1 MKKRQAIGLLAAAAV
16 TTLATTVGAQFGA
29 QAAPISAPAAPD
41 AAPAAALGT
50 TALPQHRPRKPT
62 KKPLAGLRILISNDD
77 SMQAAR
83 ENGKDGIGLYDM
95 RKSLCAAGADVVVVA
110 P

>member
-1 MKKRQAIGLLAAAAV
+1 MKRKLRIGLLAAAAV
-16 TTLATTVGAQFGA
+16 AATATTVTAQFGA
-29 QAAPISAPAAPD
+29 QAAPMPAPAGPD
-41 AAPAAALGT
+41 AAPAAALGA
-50 TALPQHRPRKPT
+50 ALPQHNTKKPA

-83 ENGKDGIGLYDM
+83 DNGKDGIGLYDM